1 MIDSHS
7 HIYAKEFD
15 DDRSEVIDRAI
26 KAGVTQFILPA
37 IDSTTHEKMFTVAE
51 AYPNHYPT
59 IGVHPTSIKESYKEE
74 LDIAKEYL
82 ETKKVYAIGEIG
94 LDYYWDKSFI
104 KEQEFALR
112 RQLEW
117 ALEGNLPVILHTRD
131 AYEDMIKVL
140 QDYSKTSLRAVMHS
154 FSGTME
160 QAETILQLGDHLLGI
175 GGVSTFNK
183 SNLVEIV
190 AKVGLDK
197 IMLETDA
204 PYLAPVP
211 HRGRRNESSYIPDII
226 SHLSKNLSVT
236 PEEIDRITTN
246 NAKQFFNI

>member
-26 KAGVTQFILPA
+26 KSGVSQFILPA

>member
-26 KAGVTQFILPA
+26 KSGVSQFILPA

-140 QDYSKTSLRAVMHS
+140 QDYNKTSLRAVMHS

-236 PEEIDRITTN
+236 LEEIDRITTN